1 MASAIQKYLFAPR
14 VQNIAAGFADDNF
27 AVVDLR
33 NTRRGFSIASS
44 ALTQLPAQILTPHFD
59 SQNIQNPQEL
69 AGIIAE
75 TMEAAGLANKKQ
87 WSVALPEGAA
97 RSFVLTLESKPAN
110 RKELN
115 DILAW
120 KIERV
125 IATPSSELLIS
136 RQRLKPEGV
145 QERYIVTIARQAVI
159 DEYDAVFHSL
169 GWRTGLMLP
178 RHLGEAQWLMQ
189 GNLEAG
195 DKMLVSSNREGFT
208 AVLVSE
214 GEPVLIRNYACDPES
229 KADDLHR
236 FALYY
241 REKMATASAT
251 PPQLSGLLVLGNID
265 LREAQSAVADALDQ
279 TPHLY
284 HPQEF
289 GISLEDEHAWF
300 TYLAGAAGL
309 ASLAYQ

>member
-44 ALTQLPAQILTPHFD
+44 ALTQLPAQLLTPHFD
-59 SQNIQNPQEL
+59 SQNIQDPQEL
-69 AGIIAE
+69 AGIIAD
-75 TMEAAGLANKKQ
+75 TLEAAGMVNKKH
-87 WSVALPEGAA
+87 WSIALPEGAG

-115 DILAW
+115 EVLAW

-136 RQRLKPEGV
+136 RQRVKPDGT
-145 QERYIVTIARQAVI
+145 QERYVVTIARQAVL
-159 DEYDAVFHSL
+159 DEYEAVFHSL
-169 GWRTGLMLP
+169 GWHTGLMLP
-178 RHLGEAQWLMQ
+178 RHMGEAQWLMRD
-189 GNLEAG
+189 LTPG
-195 DKMLVSSNREGFT
+195 DKMLVSANREGFT
-208 AVLVSE
+208 AVLVSG
-214 GEPVLIRNYACDPES
+214 GEPVLIRNYACDPDS

-241 REKMATASAT
+241 REKMATPSGA

-265 LREAQSAVADALDQ
+265 AGEAQNAVADALDE

-289 GISLEDEHAWF
+289 GLSLEDEQAWF
-300 TYLAGAAGL
+300 SCLAGAAGL
-309 ASLAYQ
+309 ASLAWQ

>member
-1 MASAIQKYLFAPR
+1 MASAIQKYLFAPK

-44 ALTQLPAQILTPHFD
+44 ALTQLPAQLLTPHFD
-59 SQNIQNPQEL
+59 SSNIQDPQEL
-69 AGIIAE
+69 AGIIRD

-87 WSVALPEGAA
+87 WSIALPEGAA

-115 DILAW
+115 EVLAW

-136 RQRLKPEGV
+136 RQRLKPDSN
-145 QERYIVTIARQAVI
+145 QERYIVTIARQSI
-159 DEYDAVFHSL
+159 LDEYDEVFQSL

-178 RHLGEAQWLMQ
+178 RHMGEAQWLVQ
-189 GNLEAG
+189 DRTPG

-208 AVLVSE
+208 AVLVSG

-241 REKMATASAT
+241 REKMATSSGAA
-251 PPQLSGLLVLGNID
+251 PQLSGLLVLGNID
-265 LREAQSAVADALDQ
+265 LREAQGAVADALDE

-289 GISLEDEHAWF
+289 GLTLEDEQAWF

-309 ASLAYQ
+309 ASLAWQ

>member
-1 MASAIQKYLFAPR
+1 MASAIQKYLFSPR

-44 ALTQLPAQILTPHFD
+44 ALTQLPAQLLTPHFD
-59 SQNIQNPQEL
+59 SENIQDPKEL
-69 AGIIAE
+69 AGII
-75 TMEAAGLANKKQ
+75 TDTVEAAGLANKKQ
-87 WSVALPEGAA
+87 WSIALPEGAA

-115 DILAW
+115 EVLAW

-136 RQRLKPEGV
+136 RQRLKPDGT
-145 QERYIVTIARQAVI
+145 QERYIVTIARQAI
-159 DEYDAVFHSL
+159 LDEYEALFHSL

-178 RHLGEAQWLMQ
+178 RHIGEAQWLMQ
-189 GNLEAG
+189 DRTPG

-208 AVLVSE
+208 AVLVSN

-241 REKMATASAT
+241 REKMATPSGA
-251 PPQLSGLLVLGNID
+251 PPQLAGLLVLGNID
-265 LREAQSAVADALDQ
+265 LPEAQSAVADALDE
-279 TPHLY
+279 TPHLF

-289 GISLEDEHAWF
+289 GLSLEDEHAWF